1 MLDRGDVLG
10 WDLAV
15 GPVAGGG
22 VDMSRDARSCSGV
35 ELVRNGMV
43 ARSMAT
49 TLPLIGAP
57 GGRADF
63 GEDVRA
69 WVGEAIGEGDAATKA
84 QRLAIV
90 YARDRRLDPG
100 RITVKVTPQRTGSAY
115 AFTISVLAFT
125 VTGAAVPL
133 LLGVTDLS
141 VDILAQ
147 QGGS

>member
-1 MLDRGDVLG
+1 
-10 WDLAV
+10 
-15 GPVAGGG
+15 
-22 VDMSRDARSCSGV
+22 MSRDARSCSGV

-57 GGRADF
+57 GGRGDF

-69 WVGEAIGEGDAATKA
+69 WVGEALTDGDAATKA

-90 YARDRRLDPG
+90 YARDHRLDPG
-100 RITVKVTPQRTGSAY
+100 RITVKVVPQRSGSAY
-115 AFTISVLAFT
+115 AFTIAVNAFT

-133 LLGVTDLS
+133 LLGVNDLS

-147 QGGS
+147 QGGT

>member
-1 MLDRGDVLG
+1 MADRGDELG
-10 WDLAV
+10 FDLSI

-22 VDMSRDARSCSGV
+22 VDMSRNARSCSGV

-43 ARSMAT
+43 ARSMSGT
-49 TLPLIGAP
+49 IPLIGAP
-57 GGRADF
+57 GGRVDF

-69 WVGEAIGEGDAATKA
+69 WVGEALTDGAAATKA

-100 RITVKVTPQRTGSAY
+100 RITVKVTPQPAGAQY
-115 AFTISVLAFT
+115 AFLIAVQAFT

-133 LLGVTDLS
+133 LLGINDLS
-141 VDILAQ
+141 VDVLAQ
-147 QGGS
+147 QGSS